1 MVGTTFFVMC
11 DKSEEECG
19 EITEEESLSTPPDFV
34 EKYDVAMTKI
44 LSSGL
49 FFKYFFIFFHFI
61 M

>member
-1 MVGTTFFVMC
+1 VVGTTFFVMC
-11 DKSEEECG
+11 DKSEEECS
-19 EITEEESLSTPPDFV
+19 EITEEKSLSILPDLV

-44 LSSGL
+44 LSLGL

>member
-1 MVGTTFFVMC
+1 MVETTFFVMC
-11 DKSEEECG
+11 DKSKEECG
-19 EITEEESLSTPPDFV
+19 EITEEESLSTLPDLI

-44 LSSGL
+44 LSLGL